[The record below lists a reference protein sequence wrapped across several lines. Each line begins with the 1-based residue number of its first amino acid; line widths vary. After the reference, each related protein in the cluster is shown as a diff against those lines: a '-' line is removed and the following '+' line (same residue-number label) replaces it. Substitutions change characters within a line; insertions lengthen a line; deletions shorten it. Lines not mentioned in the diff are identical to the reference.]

1 MVFISITIQT
11 EHRLT
16 EHLLVVNEAE
26 VLEESFYVYY
36 QPVAFLFRRP
46 GELTNEIKVEYLEE
60 KYDREFDIAER
71 SVSRSEEERIY
82 DVEYPA
88 VRVAVYRS
96 GTELDDNYAERL
108 SQKYLAEGCEALG
121 ITREYYVAEDN
132 MGRSGWIYM
141 ELAEE
146 SDLQAFAEDASGLIQ
161 YVMSR
166 TDFFKEHRGALGFY
180 SGEGEDKITG
190 SLPLW
195 ENE

>member
-1 MVFISITIQT
+1 M
-11 EHRLT
+11 
-16 EHLLVVNEAE
+16 
-26 VLEESFYVYY
+26 
-36 QPVAFLFRRP
+36 
-46 GELTNEIKVEYLEE
+46 TNEIKVEYLEE

-88 VRVAVYRS
+88 VTVAVYRS

-161 YVMSR
+161 Y
-166 TDFFKEHRGALGFY
+166 EQ
-180 SGEGEDKITG
+180 
-190 SLPLW
+190 
-195 ENE
+195 N